1 MIYISHRG
9 NLIGKNINEEN
20 NPIYIQKA
28 LNLGYDVEIDL
39 WFTNNKLM
47 LGHDHPQY
55 DLPQELL
62 INPSIWIHC
71 KNSDCL
77 SYLLQIQNEYHNLH
91 FFWHEND
98 KYTLT
103 SKSIGWAYPGSPLNK
118 KTICVLPEV
127 SSYNKEDLYSCYGIC
142 SDKIEYYRL

>member
-28 LNLGYDVEIDL
+28 LNLGYNVEIDL

-62 INPSIWIHC
+62 INPLIWIHC

-77 SYLLQIQNEYHNLH
+77 SYLLQIQNEYPNLH

-118 KTICVLPEV
+118 KTICVLPEL
-127 SSYNKEDLYSCYGIC
+127 SSYHKDDLHCCYGIC
-142 SDKIEYYRL
+142 SDKIEYYRI